1 MNAVLGSDNL
11 GQPTQSPQLK
21 HLFIPGEKISSE
33 FELDSN
39 DSVDSVGEQGE
50 EDDDGE
56 WNMRGAA
63 LERDFLGMDDDSV
76 ED

>member
-1 MNAVLGSDNL
+1 MPTGFS
-11 GQPTQSPQLK
+11 PTQASPTEIFSFYL
-21 HLFIPGEKISSE
+21 GEKISSE